1 MVKQLFNT
9 IYINGVYA
17 KNDDWFAFKKD
28 VRCGKVLVKKYF
40 YNKID
45 DVVMIETF

>member
-28 VRCGKVLVKKYF
+28 VKSGKVLVKNYF

-45 DVVMIETF
+45 NIVMIETF

>member
-17 KNDDWFAFKKD
+17 KNDDWFAFKRD
-28 VRCGKVLVKKYF
+28 VKSGKVLVKNYF
-40 YNKID
+40 YNKIENIAF
-45 DVVMIETF
+45 IETF